1 MNTQRFKTK
10 TEFIHRSNIKAG
22 GVWEIAIDIGYSAVK
37 LFSPNMVACFPSFAR
52 RIDEKFSY
60 VSEPASSIIYKDEE
74 TGQRWLVG
82 EVAQDTIENG
92 DTSNSESSL
101 YGRERYGSAMF
112 RVLLETGLALG
123 TLNGD
128 PAERIVI
135 QTGLPE
141 AYMGT
146 DDEEM
151 LIDAFAG
158 DHRFS
163 LRVGSGQWYTYSLHI
178 DRNNV
183 FVMPQPKGT
192 LFSICIDENGKFHP
206 DTKSYLNSPLIVFDP
221 GFGTLDLFSIE
232 SGAVKGGE
240 TFPDLG
246 MRRVF
251 QEAIKL
257 IKDKYGVNVSVP
269 EMQKHLITGTVMQVD
284 RKNRFSAKEVP
295 IGELLEKANQ
305 LVCEE
310 AISRTADV
318 FKLTNYKYLVITGG
332 TSAAWQAQIEETFK
346 NLPTLK
352 IIHGNQNDEMLPYVY
367 SNVRGYYFYRYTK
380 LLKEE

>member
-1 MNTQRFKTK
+1 MNTKRFRTK
-10 TEFIHRSNIKAG
+10 TEFIQRQNIKAN

-52 RIDEKFSY
+52 RVDEKFGYISDP
-60 VSEPASSIIYKDEE
+60 PASSLIYRDEE

-82 EVAQDTIENG
+82 EVAQNTTETG

-101 YGRERYGSAMF
+101 YGRERYGSTMF
-112 RVLLETGLALG
+112 KVLLETGLALG
-123 TLNGD
+123 SLSGD

-151 LIDAFAG
+151 LRDAFAG

-163 LRVGSGQWYTYSLHI
+163 LRVGNGQWHTYTMHI
-178 DRNNV
+178 EARDI
-183 FVMPQPKGT
+183 FIMPQPKGT

-206 DTKSYLNSPLIVFDP
+206 DTRDYLNSPLIVFDP
-221 GFGTLDLFSIE
+221 GFGTLDLYSIV

-240 TFPDLG
+240 TFQDLG

-251 QEAIKL
+251 QETAKL
-257 IKDKYGVNVSVP
+257 IKEKYGVNVTVP
-269 EMQKHLITGTVMQVD
+269 EMQKNLETGNVTQID
-284 RKNRFSAKEVP
+284 KRNRFSAKEVP
-295 IGELLEKANQ
+295 IGDLLEEATKK
-305 LVCEE
+305 VCDE
-310 AISRTADV
+310 AINRTADV
-318 FKLTNYKYLVITGG
+318 FKLADFKYLVITGG
-332 TSAAWQAQIEETFK
+332 TSAAWQEQIEETLK
-346 NLPTLK
+346 GLPKLK
-352 IIHGNQNDEMLPYVY
+352 IVHGNQNEEMLPYIY

-380 LLKEE
+380 LK